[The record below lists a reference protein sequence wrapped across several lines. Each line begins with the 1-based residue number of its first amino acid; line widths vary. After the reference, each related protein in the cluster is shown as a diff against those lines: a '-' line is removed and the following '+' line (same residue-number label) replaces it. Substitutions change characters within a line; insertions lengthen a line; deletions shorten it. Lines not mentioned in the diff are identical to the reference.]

1 MTQPAASAPS
11 ANEAGTPRRTVAIAC
26 QGGGSHTAFTG
37 GVLQSLLE
45 GLDTS
50 RYQVHGFSGTSGGA
64 LCAAIAW
71 YGLLLGDPRRGSQL
85 LESFWQQMSATKLPD
100 LLANQFLVWLERSR
114 NVLPTPEP
122 SPYQLPTAGQEFLA
136 AILSQH
142 IDFAQLPSL
151 IKAHS
156 PILMTGAVNVL
167 SGEFTVFHSRH
178 QNPEKRI
185 SVDALLASAAIPE
198 LFRAVHIGKD
208 IYWDGLFSENPPIRS
223 FLSGHGSRDAKP
235 DEIWIIQINPER
247 QRREP
252 QSISEIGDR
261 RNELA
266 GNLSL
271 NQELFFVRQTN
282 DWLAMGW
289 LSADH
294 MKHIELR
301 FFPLHTEL
309 DYPSKLD
316 RRPAFIEQLTA
327 EGRHQ
332 GSEFLQRLQRK
343 ANGQ

>member
-1 MTQPAASAPS
+1 MKPTAP
-11 ANEAGTPRRTVAIAC
+11 NDAGTPRRRIAIAC

-50 RYQVHGFSGTSGGA
+50 RFQVHGLSGTSGGA

-71 YGLLLGDPRRGSQL
+71 YSLLLGDPGRGSRL
-85 LESFWQQMSATKLPD
+85 LESFWHEMSANKVPD
-100 LLANQFLVWLERSR
+100 AISNQFLVWLERSKYY
-114 NVLPTPEP
+114 LPTPEL
-122 SPYQLPTAGQEFLA
+122 SPYQLPTTGQDFLA
-136 AILSQH
+136 SILEQH

-156 PILMTGAVNVL
+156 PTLMTGAVNVL
-167 SGEFTVFHSRH
+167 SGEFTVFHSH
-178 QNPEKRI
+178 HAHPEKRI

-198 LFRAVHIGKD
+198 LFRAVHIGKGV
-208 IYWDGLFSENPPIRS
+208 YWDGLFSENPPIRS

-247 QRREP
+247 QRHEP

-282 DWLAMGW
+282 DWLAKGW

-294 MKHIELR
+294 MKHVELR
-301 FFPLHTEL
+301 FIPLETEL

-316 RRPAFIEQLTA
+316 RRPEFIDGLMAQ
-327 EGRHQ
+327 GRQQ
-332 GSEFLQRLQRK
+332 GKEFLRNLP
-343 ANGQ
+343 